1 LRITRYGEI
10 RGCVNTELRRDTAE
24 GKRVTAAETGVQL
37 ETEIERIEAWRSEEL
52 QRAGY
57 DAVAAEKLAVR
68 HDVDLH
74 VAADLLRQGC
84 SQDLALEI
92 LL

>member
-1 LRITRYGEI
+1 M
-10 RGCVNTELRRDTAE
+10 
-24 GKRVTAAETGVQL
+24 TAAETGVQL
-37 ETEIERIEAWRSEEL
+37 ETEIERIEAWRSDEL

-57 DAVAAEKLAVR
+57 DAVAAGKLAVR

-74 VAADLLRQGC
+74 LAADLLSWGC
-84 SQDLALEI
+84 PQDLALEI

>member
-1 LRITRYGEI
+1 M
-10 RGCVNTELRRDTAE
+10 
-24 GKRVTAAETGVQL
+24 TAAEADVQV
-37 ETEIERIEAWRSEEL
+37 ETEIERIEAWRCQEL

-57 DAVAAEKLAVR
+57 DAAGAEKLAVR

-74 VAADLLRQGC
+74 FASDLLQQGC
-84 SQDLALEI
+84 SVELALEI

>member
-1 LRITRYGEI
+1 M
-10 RGCVNTELRRDTAE
+10 
-24 GKRVTAAETGVQL
+24 TAAEAGVQV
-37 ETEIERIEAWRSEEL
+37 ETEIERIEAWRAAEL

-57 DAVAAEKLAVR
+57 DGPAADKLAVR

-74 VAADLLRQGC
+74 LAADLLTQGC
-84 SQDLALEI
+84 SVELALEI

>member
-1 LRITRYGEI
+1 M
-10 RGCVNTELRRDTAE
+10 
-24 GKRVTAAETGVQL
+24 TAAETGVQL
-37 ETEIERIEAWRSEEL
+37 ETEIERIEAWRAEEL

-57 DAVAAEKLAVR
+57 DALAAEKLAVR

-74 VAADLLRQGC
+74 VASDLLKQGC
-84 SQDLALEI
+84 PQDVALEI

>member
-1 LRITRYGEI
+1 M
-10 RGCVNTELRRDTAE
+10 
-24 GKRVTAAETGVQL
+24 TAAEAGVQQ
-37 ETEIERIEAWRSEEL
+37 ETEIERIEAWRAEEL

-57 DAVAAEKLAVR
+57 DVAAAEKLAVR

-74 VAADLLRQGC
+74 TAAALLQRGC
-84 SQDLALEI
+84 SQELALEI

>member
-1 LRITRYGEI
+1 M
-10 RGCVNTELRRDTAE
+10 
-24 GKRVTAAETGVQL
+24 TAAEAGVQV
-37 ETEIERIEAWRSEEL
+37 ETEIERIEAWRAAEL

-57 DAVAAEKLAVR
+57 DGPSADKLAVR

-74 VAADLLRQGC
+74 LAADLLTQGC
-84 SQDLALEI
+84 SVELALEI

>member
-1 LRITRYGEI
+1 M
-10 RGCVNTELRRDTAE
+10 
-24 GKRVTAAETGVQL
+24 TAAEADVQV
-37 ETEIERIEAWRSEEL
+37 ETELERIEAWRAEEL

-57 DAVAAEKLAVR
+57 DGASADKLAVR

-74 VAADLLRQGC
+74 FAAGLLSRGC
-84 SQDLALEI
+84 SVELALDI

>member
-1 LRITRYGEI
+1 M
-10 RGCVNTELRRDTAE
+10 
-24 GKRVTAAETGVQL
+24 TAAGADLQVA
-37 ETEIERIEAWRSEEL
+37 TEIERIEAWRAEEL

-57 DAVAAEKLAVR
+57 DQVSAEKLAVR

-74 VAADLLRQGC
+74 VAADLIRRGC
-84 SQDLALEI
+84 SLELALDI

>member
-1 LRITRYGEI
+1 M
-10 RGCVNTELRRDTAE
+10 
-24 GKRVTAAETGVQL
+24 TAAGADVRV
-37 ETEIERIEAWRSEEL
+37 ETEIERIEAWRAEEL

-57 DAVAAEKLAVR
+57 DAASAEKLAVR

-74 VAADLLRQGC
+74 VAADLIRSGC
-84 SQDLALEI
+84 SVELALGI

>member
-1 LRITRYGEI
+1 MT
-10 RGCVNTELRRDTAE
+10 TAE
-24 GKRVTAAETGVQL
+24 AGVIVD
-37 ETEIERIEAWRSEEL
+37 TEVERIEAWRTEEL
-52 QRAGY
+52 RRAGY
-57 DAVAAEKLAVR
+57 DRRAAAEVAAR

-74 VAADLLRQGC
+74 LAVDLMRRGC

>member
-1 LRITRYGEI
+1 MM
-10 RGCVNTELRRDTAE
+10 
-24 GKRVTAAETGVQL
+24 TAAEVGLVVD
-37 ETEIERIEAWRSEEL
+37 TELERIEAWRAEEL

-57 DAVAAEKLAVR
+57 DRRAAAELASR

-74 VAADLLRQGC
+74 VAVDLVRSGC
-84 SQDLALEI
+84 AQDLALEI

>member
-1 LRITRYGEI
+1 M
-10 RGCVNTELRRDTAE
+10 
-24 GKRVTAAETGVQL
+24 TAAETGVQQD
-37 ETEIERIEAWRSEEL
+37 TEIERIEAWRSEEL

-57 DAVAAEKLAVR
+57 DTVAAEKLALR

-74 VAADLLRQGC
+74 LAADLLSRGC

>member
-1 LRITRYGEI
+1 LQITRYGEI
-10 RGCVNTELRRDTAE
+10 RVTRSTEQRFE
-24 GKRVTAAETGVQL
+24 HGGKGHVTAAEAGLQV
-37 ETEIERIEAWRSEEL
+37 ETEIERIEAWRAEEL

-57 DAVAAEKLAVR
+57 DASAAEKLAVR

-74 VAADLLRQGC
+74 VAADLLRRGC
-84 SQDLALEI
+84 PPELALEI

>member
-1 LRITRYGEI
+1 MP
-10 RGCVNTELRRDTAE
+10 
-24 GKRVTAAETGVQL
+24 AAEAGVQL
-37 ETEIERIEAWRSEEL
+37 ETEIERIEAWRAEEL

-57 DAVAAEKLAVR
+57 DAAAADQLAVR

-74 VAADLLRQGC
+74 KAADLLRRGC
-84 SQDLALEI
+84 SQELALDI

>member
-1 LRITRYGEI
+1 M
-10 RGCVNTELRRDTAE
+10 
-24 GKRVTAAETGVQL
+24 TAAEAGVQVDS
-37 ETEIERIEAWRSEEL
+37 EVERIEAWRSDEL
-52 QRAGY
+52 RRAGY
-57 DAVAAEKLAVR
+57 DRRAAHAVAAR

-74 VAADLLRQGC
+74 LAVDLIRRGC

>member
-1 LRITRYGEI
+1 M
-10 RGCVNTELRRDTAE
+10 
-24 GKRVTAAETGVQL
+24 TAAETGVKV
-37 ETEIERIEAWRSEEL
+37 ETEIERIEAWRADEL

-57 DAVAAEKLAVR
+57 HGDAAEKLAVR

-74 VAADLLRQGC
+74 LAADLLRSGC
-84 SQDLALEI
+84 SVELALEI

>member
-1 LRITRYGEI
+1 
-10 RGCVNTELRRDTAE
+10 
-24 GKRVTAAETGVQL
+24 VTAAETGVQL

-74 VAADLLRQGC
+74 IAADLLRRGC

>member
-1 LRITRYGEI
+1 M
-10 RGCVNTELRRDTAE
+10 
-24 GKRVTAAETGVQL
+24 TAAGADLQVA
-37 ETEIERIEAWRSEEL
+37 TEIERIEAWRAEEL

-57 DAVAAEKLAVR
+57 DAASAEKLAVR

-74 VAADLLRQGC
+74 IAADLIRRGC
-84 SQDLALEI
+84 SVELALDI